1 MNDNEIIELY
11 WARDERAI
19 SETDSKYGKFC
30 RSLAM
35 NILAV
40 REDAEECVSDT
51 YHKVW
56 NVIPPQRP
64 ERFRTWLGRIV
75 RNIAL
80 NLWNRNHAEKR
91 YSGMETMLSE
101 LEDCVPARGNVE
113 EEIDSK
119 ELGQAISRW
128 LGTLTVEDRR
138 LFILRYWNGIPL
150 KTLAEQHG
158 IGADKLAQKM
168 LRLRRSLKA
177 ALEEGEIYL

>member
-30 RSLAM
+30 RNLAM

-40 REDAEECVSDT
+40 REDTEECVSDT

-64 ERFRTWLGRIV
+64 ERFRAWLGRIV

-101 LEDCVPARGNVE
+101 LEDCVPARDNVE

-128 LGTLTVEDRR
+128 LGTLTDEDRR

-177 ALEEGEIYL
+177 ALEEEEIYL